1 MSVVIIRRALP
12 RDKVSISEI
21 AISAYSVY
29 LDRMNRE
36 PFPMLED
43 YAARIGAGQAY
54 VLEDGVGICGYTI
67 LVFRSHDTLLLDNM
81 GVRPECQSSVMAV
94 FSYPGQADRQNNR
107 QKMDCPVHQ

>member
-12 RDKVSISEI
+12 RDEVSISEI

-36 PFPMLED
+36 PFPM
-43 YAARIGAGQAY
+43 
-54 VLEDGVGICGYTI
+54 LEDGVGICGYTI

-81 GVRPECQSSVMAV
+81 GVRPECQGSVMAV
-94 FSYPGQADRQNNR
+94 FSYPGPSRSAKNGLSCTPMRQ
-107 QKMDCPVHQ
+107 